1 MFRSANLHSIG
12 AFMSKTSGIS
22 RAPVAACCGTAEG
35 TPERQADGVE
45 AKRLLA
51 VDDGGKVAN
60 LGKVP
65 GVEVVCVQAVDH
77 GLAIVESKPVETL
90 QTQGEWKDR
99 RDRACPPAKL
109 NRRPTLK
116 LTGSPE
122 LLTMLVPEIVMGGGG
137 ANLISGTV
145 KLKDGELGAG
155 AGTDGGGGG
164 TATAPGG
171 GGGSAAGGGGEE
183 MFSRLLKKSVMAV
196 TLRTTST
203 GLGGDATLPA
213 GTPHIGQRCC

>member
-1 MFRSANLHSIG
+1 MPSSNAQQ
-12 AFMSKTSGIS
+12 K
-22 RAPVAACCGTAEG
+22 
-35 TPERQADGVE
+35 
-45 AKRLLA
+45 
-51 VDDGGKVAN
+51 
-60 LGKVP
+60 
-65 GVEVVCVQAVDH
+65 
-77 GLAIVESKPVETL
+77 
-90 QTQGEWKDR
+90 
-99 RDRACPPAKL
+99 
-109 NRRPTLK
+109 PTLK
-116 LTGSPE
+116 VTGSPE

-164 TATAPGG
+164 AATAPGG
-171 GGGSAAGGGGEE
+171 GGVRAAGGGGEE

-213 GTPHIGQRCC
+213 GTLHISQLCC